1 MTTRRVDEIVVGERH
16 RRDLGNIASLAANV
30 AELGLL
36 HPIVIRPDGTLV
48 AGERRLAA
56 ARQLGS
62 CEIPVNVMNLDA
74 IVRGE
79 YAENTFRKDF
89 MLSEGVTIKHAL
101 EPLEKAARQG
111 TRTDKHPGKWPTS
124 STGRA
129 ADKVAKAT
137 GVARRTVEK
146 AEAIVEAPEAEPEK
160 YGNRTGCANGVYRET
175 PRPAIRSR
183 ARHLARDAAASAE
196 GRVRKLRR
204 RTIVSVPTLLKP
216 MDGQA

>member
-1 MTTRRVDEIVVGERH
+1 
-16 RRDLGNIASLAANV
+16 
-30 AELGLL
+30 
-36 HPIVIRPDGTLV
+36 
-48 AGERRLAA
+48 
-56 ARQLGS
+56 
-62 CEIPVNVMNLDA
+62 
-74 IVRGE
+74 
-79 YAENTFRKDF
+79 TFRKDF

-160 YGNRTGCANGVYRET
+160 YGNRTSCAN
-175 PRPAIRSR
+175 
-183 ARHLARDAAASAE
+183 AAYPEPPPPPIPSPP
-196 GRVRKLRR
+196 LH
-204 RTIVSVPTLLKP
+204 
-216 MDGQA
+216 